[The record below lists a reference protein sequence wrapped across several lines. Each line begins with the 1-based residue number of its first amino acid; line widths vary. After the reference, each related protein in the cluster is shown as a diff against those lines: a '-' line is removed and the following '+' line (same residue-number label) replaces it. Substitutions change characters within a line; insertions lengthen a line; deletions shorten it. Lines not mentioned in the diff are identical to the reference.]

1 MDMYKNVLKCSSDHV
16 TNMVVKWIK
25 ITFVALLTQE
35 FRLWMKW
42 KFVIVGVSKKQCGDK
57 NVFFKN
63 QVFNNIICEM
73 IDPRNIFNLLWIK
86 ICNNGYIEK
95 EFWCL
100 CVVSL
105 GDGRIS
111 YYYSSIITI
120 KYLLFLLC

>member
-1 MDMYKNVLKCSSDHV
+1 
-16 TNMVVKWIK
+16 
-25 ITFVALLTQE
+25 
-35 FRLWMKW
+35 
-42 KFVIVGVSKKQCGDK
+42 
-57 NVFFKN
+57 
-63 QVFNNIICEM
+63 M